1 MKQNDIVTY
10 DIVSKYIFFFIIKYD
25 MTLYHVIIFILS
37 HNTIS
42 LHKIMEYHMIQITS
56 HNTSQLCNI

>member
-10 DIVSKYIFFFIIKYD
+10 DIVSKYNFFIIKYD
-25 MTLYHVIIFILS
+25 MTLYHVINFILS